1 MSNKIEILE
10 NTLLK
15 LLVRRGGN
23 LDRQNITLD
32 EGELGYTTDNKR
44 LFVGD
49 ASTSGGIVTGNK
61 FLGTASDHS
70 PLSAGAED
78 GDIAFNTTSK
88 ALYALWDG
96 AWVKASQV
104 LAANNSSIVIDDVN
118 GTIRV
123 GTLSA
128 NNFDNDALGNS
139 LELVAGRISLS
150 GTQILTDRINVKN
163 DTHLK
168 LPEKLNIND
177 VNYNFPVGA
186 VANNQFLRT
195 DSAGQLSWSAPLN
208 TGQFYVNS
216 SSAFIPV
223 GTIMAAASG
232 KAFPA
237 GWLLCDGSSVSN
249 TTYGVLS
256 SIIGAQ
262 YGGSGNNFNL
272 PNYEDV
278 VHVGQADVSSFS
290 NGTLNSTGTTYTT
303 KAVSY
308 YIKALPDAVVTSTLT
323 INGGLTASN
332 NNAAVDNGVPI
343 NTLAGAIKIGPVP
356 PGIQTFTVATNLSA
370 GGKATF
376 TTVAEHTK
384 VWVTGS
390 GAKGGLRTGGAAA
403 TVYAI
408 LSAQPGTTID
418 VYVAAGQSNANS
430 SGNLSKIAIGGTD
443 LSISNGAASLSAS
456 IHTQAS
462 LNGGNKGMVN
472 TSDPRVIGGY
482 VIEGGSGGWDT
493 NSDDEES
500 GGPASFW
507 GSDQAPG
514 AGGGGHEGTSINTKD
529 GLVKFEWG
537 M

>member
-70 PLSAGAED
+70 ALSAGAED

-88 ALYALWDG
+88 ALYTLWEG

-104 LAANNSSIVIDDVN
+104 LAAYDSSIVIDDVN

-278 VHVGQADVSSFS
+278 VHVGQEDVESFS
-290 NGTLNSTGTTYTT
+290 NGTLNSTGATYTT

-332 NNAAVDNGVPI
+332 NNTPVGNGVPI

-356 PGIQTFTVATNLSA
+356 PGVTVMSSD
-370 GGKATF
+370 GSF

-384 VWVTGS
+384 VWVTASGS
-390 GAKGGLRTGGAAA
+390 KGTSWSGNAAA
-403 TVYAI
+403 TVYGI
-408 LSAQPGTTID
+408 LSCQPGTT
-418 VYVAAGQSNANS
+418 VTVTVGAGVTSSAAA
-430 SGNLSKIAIGGTD
+430 GNLSKIAIGATD
-443 LSISNGAASLSAS
+443 LMISNAPILPVDHPSAS
-456 IHTQAS
+456 PSSGT
-462 LNGGNKGMVN
+462 LN
-472 TSDPRVIGGY
+472 TADPRIVGGH
-482 VIEGGSGGWDT
+482 IIPGGVGGLDISSG
-493 NSDDEES
+493 DEEAP
-500 GGPASFW
+500 GAASFW
-507 GSDQAPG
+507 GGGKGVPG
-514 AGGGGHEGTSINTKD
+514 AGAGGAGGSQYNTVA

>member
-104 LAANNSSIVIDDVN
+104 LAAANSTVTIDDVN
-118 GTIRV
+118 GTISV

-128 NNFDNDALGNS
+128 NYFDNDALGNS
-139 LELVAGRISLS
+139 LELVGGRISLS
-150 GTQILTDRINVKN
+150 ATQIKSDQINTN
-163 DTHLK
+163 TATHLK
-168 LPEKLNIND
+168 LPEKLNINA
-177 VNYNFPVGA
+177 VQYNFPTGG
-186 VANNQFLRT
+186 VANNAFLGT
-195 DSAGQLSWSAPLN
+195 DSSGQLSWKAPLN
-208 TGQFYVNS
+208 TGTFYVNA

-232 KAFPA
+232 IAFPT
-237 GWLLCDGSSVSN
+237 GWLLCNGASVSN

-256 SIIGAQ
+256 SVIGSQ

-308 YIKALPDAVVTSTLT
+308 YIKALPDTVVNSTLT
-323 INGGLTASN
+323 IQGGLTATKGGTPIQGTATSPL
-332 NNAAVDNGVPI
+332 NGD
-343 NTLAGAIKIGPVP
+343 IKIGPVP
-356 PGIQTFTVATNLSA
+356 PGIHTVTAAGTSTFV
-370 GGKATF
+370 
-376 TTVAEHTK
+376 TVAEHTK

-390 GAKGGLRTGGAAA
+390 GAKGGSRTGGAAA

-408 LSAQPGTTID
+408 LSTQPGTT
-418 VYVAAGQSNANS
+418 VNVTVGAGQTTGATD
-430 SGNLSKIAIGGTD
+430 GNLSKIAIGGVD
-443 LSISNGAASLSAS
+443 LVISDGAEYHQTA
-456 IHTQAS
+456 
-462 LNGGNKGMVN
+462 NVYPDGNVN
-472 TSDPRVIGGY
+472 SGTLLTSNPQIIGGY
-482 VIEGGSGGWDT
+482 IIPGGRGGWRT
-493 NSDDEES
+493 NNNDEEI
-500 GGPASFW
+500 GATASFW
-507 GSDQAPG
+507 GADNAPG
-514 AGGGGHEGTSINTKD
+514 AGAGSWDEQSIDTKP

>member
-70 PLSAGAED
+70 ALSAGAED

-88 ALYALWDG
+88 ALYTLWEG

-104 LAANNSSIVIDDVN
+104 LAAYDSSIVIDDVN

-163 DTHLK
+163 GTHLK

-232 KAFPA
+232 KAFPS
-237 GWLLCDGSSVSN
+237 GWLLCDGSAVSN

-290 NGTLNSTGTTYTT
+290 NGTLNSTGATYTT

-332 NNAAVDNGVPI
+332 NNAAVANGVPI

-356 PGIQTFTVATNLSA
+356 PGIQAFTIATNLSA
-370 GGKATF
+370 NGKTTF
-376 TTVAEHTK
+376 TTVAAHTK

-408 LSAQPGTTID
+408 ISAQPGTSID
-418 VYVAAGQSNANS
+418 VYVAAGQTTANS
-430 SGNLSKIAIGGTD
+430 SGNLSKIAIGGTN
-443 LSISNGAASLSAS
+443 LLISNGAASLSAS
-456 IHTQAS
+456 IHTAAS
-462 LNGGNKGMVN
+462 LNGGNKGTLN
-472 TSDPRVIGGY
+472 TSDPRIIGGY
-482 VIEGGSGGWDT
+482 IIEGGSGGWDT

-500 GGPASFW
+500 CGPASFW

-514 AGGGGHEGTSINTKD
+514 AGGGGHEGTSINTKA

>member
-15 LLVRRGGN
+15 LLVRRGGD

-49 ASTSGGIVTGNK
+49 SSTSGGIVTGNK

-70 PLSAGAED
+70 ALSAGAED

-88 ALYALWDG
+88 ALYTLWEG

-104 LAANNSSIVIDDVN
+104 LAAYDSSIVIDDVN

-232 KAFPA
+232 KAFPS

-278 VHVGQADVSSFS
+278 VHVGQADVESFS
-290 NGTLNSTGTTYTT
+290 NGTLNSTGSTYTT

-332 NNAAVDNGVPI
+332 NNAAVANGVPI

-356 PGIQTFTVATNLSA
+356 PGIHTVTAAGTSTFV
-370 GGKATF
+370 
-376 TTVAEHTK
+376 TVAEHTK

-390 GAKGGLRTGGAAA
+390 GAKGGSRTGGAAA

-408 LSAQPGTTID
+408 LSTQPGATVNVT
-418 VYVAAGQSNANS
+418 VGAGQSTAAS
-430 SGNLSKIAIGGTD
+430 DGNLSKIAIGGVD
-443 LSISNGAASLSAS
+443 LVISDGAEYHQTS
-456 IHTQAS
+456 
-462 LNGGNKGMVN
+462 NVYPDGNVN
-472 TSDPRVIGGY
+472 SGTLLTSNPQIIGGY
-482 VIEGGSGGWDT
+482 IIPGGRGGWRT
-493 NSDDEES
+493 NNNDEEI
-500 GGPASFW
+500 GATASFW
-507 GSDQAPG
+507 GADNAPG
-514 AGGGGHEGTSINTKD
+514 AGAGSWDEQSIDTKP

>member
-1 MSNKIEILE
+1 MSKKIEILE

-15 LLVRRGGN
+15 LLVRRGQN
-23 LDRQNITLD
+23 ADRQNVILD
-32 EGELGYTTDNKR
+32 QGELGFTTDGKR

-49 ASTSGGIVTGNK
+49 GQTLGGIITGNK
-61 FLGTASDHS
+61 FLGSVANHLT
-70 PLSAGAED
+70 LTGMVE
-78 GDIAFNTTSK
+78 GDIAFNSTTRS
-88 ALYALWDG
+88 LYAYVSS
-96 AWVKASQV
+96 AWVKVSQV
-104 LAANNSSIVIDDVN
+104 LAAGNSTIVIDDVN

-278 VHVGQADVSSFS
+278 VHVGQEDVESFS
-290 NGTLNSTGTTYTT
+290 NGTLNSTGATYTT

-332 NNAAVDNGVPI
+332 NNAAVGNGVPI

-356 PGIQTFTVATNLSA
+356 PGVTVMSSN
-370 GGKATF
+370 GTF

-390 GAKGGLRTGGAAA
+390 GSKSPVWSGNAAA
-403 TVYAI
+403 TVYGI
-408 LSAQPGTTID
+408 LSCQPGTDIT
-418 VYVAAGQSNANS
+418 VTVGAGVTSSGAA
-430 SGNLSKIAIGGTD
+430 GNLSKIEDAAGVVLITSNAPILPVGHPSASPSSGTLNTADPRIIGGHIIPGGVGGLD
-443 LSISNGAASLSAS
+443 IS
-456 IHTQAS
+456 
-462 LNGGNKGMVN
+462 
-472 TSDPRVIGGY
+472 
-482 VIEGGSGGWDT
+482 SG
-493 NSDDEES
+493 DEEAP
-500 GGPASFW
+500 GAASFW
-507 GSDQAPG
+507 GGGKGVPG
-514 AGGGGHEGTSINTKD
+514 AGAGGAGSAPYDTVA

>member
-1 MSNKIEILE
+1 MSKKIEILE

-15 LLVRRGGN
+15 LLVRRGQN
-23 LDRQNITLD
+23 ADRQNVILD
-32 EGELGYTTDNKR
+32 QGELGFTTDGNR

-49 ASTSGGIVTGNK
+49 GQTLGGIITGNK
-61 FLGTASDHS
+61 FLGSVANHLT
-70 PLSAGAED
+70 LTGMVE
-78 GDIAFNTTSK
+78 GDIAFNSTTRS
-88 ALYALWDG
+88 LYAYVSS
-96 AWVKASQV
+96 AWVKVSQV
-104 LAANNSSIVIDDVN
+104 LAAGNSTITINEVS
-118 GTIRV
+118 GTISV

-128 NNFDNDALGNS
+128 NNFDKDALGNS
-139 LELVAGRISLS
+139 LELVAGKISLS

-195 DSAGQLSWSAPLN
+195 DSSGQLSWSAPLN

-232 KAFPA
+232 KAFPS

-278 VHVGQADVSSFS
+278 VHVGQADVESFS
-290 NGTLNSTGTTYTT
+290 NGTLNSTGSTYTT

-332 NNAAVDNGVPI
+332 NNAAVGNGVPI

-356 PGIQTFTVATNLSA
+356 PGVTVMSSN
-370 GGKATF
+370 GTF

-390 GAKGGLRTGGAAA
+390 GSKGVSWSGNAAA
-403 TVYAI
+403 TVYGI
-408 LSAQPGTTID
+408 LSCQPGTDITVTVGAGITSSG
-418 VYVAAGQSNANS
+418 AA
-430 SGNLSKIAIGGTD
+430 GNLSKIAIGSTV
-443 LSISNGAASLSAS
+443 LITSNGPILPVGYPSMTPSTGTL
-456 IHTQAS
+456 
-462 LNGGNKGMVN
+462 N
-472 TSDPRVIGGY
+472 TSDPRILGGQIIPGGLGGLD
-482 VIEGGSGGWDT
+482 VDEG
-493 NSDDEES
+493 DEEAT
-500 GGPASFW
+500 GAASFW
-507 GSDQAPG
+507 GGGKGVPG
-514 AGGGGHEGTSINTKD
+514 AGSGGVAANQYNTVN